1 MNIPWES
8 SIQTIPVLAGGLL
21 AQNRPAVHQP
31 WNTWLEE
38 FSRSFGQ
45 MGPSVLLNLATA
57 IAILVIGWI
66 VAIIAAAIAG
76 GLLKRTDID
85 NRLAAWI
92 TGRPATG
99 AQAPPV
105 EKWVSSAVFWIVMIF
120 VLVAFF
126 DQLKLQAVSVPL
138 NTFLIQVTGFLP
150 KLAAALILLGVAW
163 AIATVSKLVL
173 SRSLRALG
181 LDERLNQ
188 QVGAAPAQ
196 PPLLLSD
203 TLANALYWF
212 ILLLFLAPVLDT
224 LGLQQAL
231 EPIQNLLNQILAALP
246 KILKAGII
254 GGTGWLLAQVVR
266 RLVTNLLAATG
277 TDRLGAQVGVSQTA
291 GGQSLSWIGGTI
303 VYILIL
309 IPTAIAAL
317 NALEVEA
324 ISAPA
329 VVMLT
334 QMLNTIPQIFTAGL
348 ILTVA
353 YFIGRF
359 VADLATNILTG
370 IGFNNIFY
378 WLGLQSTPAPTRQP
392 VAPPPPA
399 DEDATVIQPPV
410 VPARTPS
417 EIVGIVV
424 QVGILLLA
432 TLAAINILNIE
443 ALTAIVSGLVV
454 IAGRVLTGLVV
465 FAIGLYFANLAFNL
479 ISSSGSRQARI
490 LGQAARIA
498 IIALVSAM
506 ALEQMGIAG
515 DIVNLAF
522 GLLFGA
528 IAVAIAIAFGLGG
541 RDLATDQIREWLA
554 SFKERE

>member
-8 SIQTIPVLAGGLL
+8 SVQTIPVLASGVL
-21 AQNRPAVHQP
+21 AQKVPAASQP
-31 WNTWLEE
+31 WNAWIEE
-38 FSRSFGQ
+38 FSRSLGT
-45 MGPSVLLNLATA
+45 MGPSVLLNLVTA

-66 VAIIAAAIAG
+66 VAMIAAAIAG

-92 TGRPATG
+92 TGRPAAG

-105 EKWVSSAVFWIVMIF
+105 EKWVASAVFWIVMIF

-126 DQLKLQAVSVPL
+126 DKLKLQAVSVPL
-138 NTFLIQVTGFLP
+138 NTFLNQVTGFLP

-163 AIATVSKLVL
+163 AIATVAKIVVSQG
-173 SRSLRALG
+173 LRRLG

-188 QVGAAPAQ
+188 QVGVAPAQ
-196 PPLLLSD
+196 TPLLLSE

-246 KILKAGII
+246 KILKAVLI

-277 TDRLGAQVGVSQTA
+277 TDRLGAQLGVNQTA

-334 QMLNTIPQIFTAGL
+334 QMLNAIPQIFTAGL
-348 ILTVA
+348 ILAVA

-359 VADLATNILTG
+359 VADLVTNILTG
-370 IGFNNIFY
+370 IGFNNILY
-378 WLGLQSTPAPTRQP
+378 WLGLQSTQAAPRLP
-392 VAPPPPA
+392 VAPPPA
-399 DEDATVIQPPV
+399 DEDATVEDPPV

-432 TLAAINILNIE
+432 TVAAINILNIE

-454 IAGRVLTGLVV
+454 IAGRVLAGVVV
-465 FAIGLYFANLAFNL
+465 FALGLYFANLAFNL

-490 LGQAARIA
+490 LAQSARIA

-541 RDLATDQIREWLA
+541 RDIAADQIREWLA

>member
-1 MNIPWES
+1 
-8 SIQTIPVLAGGLL
+8 
-21 AQNRPAVHQP
+21 
-31 WNTWLEE
+31 
-38 FSRSFGQ
+38 

-66 VAIIAAAIAG
+66 VAMIAAAVAG
-76 GLLKRTDID
+76 GLLKRTNID
-85 NRLAAWI
+85 NRLASWI

-138 NTFLIQVTGFLP
+138 NTFLNQVTGFLP

-163 AIATVSKLVL
+163 AIATVSKIVV
-173 SRSLRALG
+173 SQALRRLG

-188 QVGAAPAQ
+188 QVGAVPAQ
-196 PPLLLSD
+196 PPLQLSD

-254 GGTGWLLAQVVR
+254 GATGWLLAQVVR

-277 TDRLGAQVGVSQTA
+277 TDRLGARLGVSQTA

-334 QMLNTIPQIFTAGL
+334 QMLNVIPQIFTAGL

-359 VADLATNILTG
+359 VADLVTNILTG

-378 WLGLQSTPAPTRQP
+378 WLGLQSTPSARRQP
-392 VAPPPPA
+392 VAPPLA
-399 DEDATVIQPPV
+399 DEDATVIQPPA

-432 TLAAINILNIE
+432 TVAAINILNIE
-443 ALTAIVSGLVV
+443 ALTAIVSGLVLL
-454 IAGRVLTGLVV
+454 AGRVLAGLVV
-465 FAIGLYFANLAFNL
+465 FALGLYFANLAFNL

-490 LGQAARIA
+490 LGQTARIA

-541 RDLATDQIREWLA
+541 RDIAADQIREWLA

>member
-1 MNIPWES
+1 
-8 SIQTIPVLAGGLL
+8 
-21 AQNRPAVHQP
+21 
-31 WNTWLEE
+31 
-38 FSRSFGQ
+38 
-45 MGPSVLLNLATA
+45 MGPSVLLNLVTA

-66 VAIIAAAIAG
+66 VAMIAAAIAG

-105 EKWVSSAVFWIVMIF
+105 EKWVASAVFWIVMIF

-138 NTFLIQVTGFLP
+138 NTFLNQVTGFLP

-163 AIATVSKLVL
+163 AIATVSKIVV
-173 SRSLRALG
+173 SQGLRRLG

-196 PPLLLSD
+196 PPLQLSE

-246 KILKAGII
+246 KILKAAII

-334 QMLNTIPQIFTAGL
+334 QMLNAIPQIFTAGL

-392 VAPPPPA
+392 VAPPPV

-432 TLAAINILNIE
+432 TVAAINILNIE

>member
-8 SIQTIPVLAGGLL
+8 SIQTIPVLAGGVL
-21 AQNRPAVHQP
+21 AQKVPAASQP
-31 WNTWLEE
+31 WNTWLVE
-38 FSRSFGQ
+38 FSRSLGTI
-45 MGPSVLLNLATA
+45 GPSVLLNLVTA

-66 VAIIAAAIAG
+66 VAIVAAAIIG

-92 TGRPATG
+92 TGRPAAG

-105 EKWVSSAVFWIVMIF
+105 EKWVASAVFWIVMIF

-138 NTFLIQVTGFLP
+138 NTFLNQVTGFLP

-163 AIATVSKLVL
+163 AIATVAKIVVSQG
-173 SRSLRALG
+173 LRRLG

-196 PPLLLSD
+196 TPLLLSE

-246 KILKAGII
+246 KILKAIII

-277 TDRLGAQVGVSQTA
+277 TDRLGAQLGVNQTA

-317 NALEVEA
+317 NALEIEA

-334 QMLNTIPQIFTAGL
+334 QMLNAIPQIFTAGL
-348 ILTVA
+348 ILAIA

-359 VADLATNILTG
+359 VADLVTNILTG
-370 IGFNNIFY
+370 FGFNNIFY
-378 WLGLQSTPAPTRQP
+378 WLGLQPAPSARRQP
-392 VAPPPPA
+392 VAPPLA
-399 DEDATVIQPPV
+399 DDPATVIQPPV

-417 EIVGIVV
+417 EIAGIVV

-432 TLAAINILNIE
+432 TVAAINILNIE
-443 ALTAIVSGLVV
+443 ALTAIVAGLVV
-454 IAGRVLTGLVV
+454 IAGRVLAGLVV
-465 FAIGLYFANLAFNL
+465 FALGLYFANLAFNL
-479 ISSSGSRQARI
+479 ISSSGSRQAGI
-490 LGQAARIA
+490 LAQAARIA
-498 IIALVSAM
+498 IIILVSAM

-541 RDLATDQIREWLA
+541 RDLAATQMREWLS

>member
-1 MNIPWES
+1 M
-8 SIQTIPVLAGGLL
+8 
-21 AQNRPAVHQP
+21 AQKLPAASQP
-31 WNTWLEE
+31 WNTWIEE
-38 FSRSFGQ
+38 FSRSLGT
-45 MGPSVLLNLATA
+45 MGPSVLLNLVTA

-66 VAIIAAAIAG
+66 VAMIAAAIAG

-92 TGRPATG
+92 TGRPAAG

-105 EKWVSSAVFWIVMIF
+105 EKWVASAVFWIVMIF

-138 NTFLIQVTGFLP
+138 NTFLNQVTGFLP

-163 AIATVSKLVL
+163 AIATIAKIVVSQG
-173 SRSLRALG
+173 LRRLG

-188 QVGAAPAQ
+188 QVGAVPAQ
-196 PPLLLSD
+196 TPLLLSE

-212 ILLLFLAPVLDT
+212 ILLLFLAPILDT

-246 KILKAGII
+246 KILKAVLI

-277 TDRLGAQVGVSQTA
+277 TDRLGAQLGVSQTD

-334 QMLNTIPQIFTAGL
+334 QMLNAIPQIFTAGL
-348 ILTVA
+348 ILAVA

-359 VADLATNILTG
+359 VADLVTNILTG
-370 IGFNNIFY
+370 IGFNNILY
-378 WLGLQSTPAPTRQP
+378 WLGLQSTQAASRQP
-392 VAPPPPA
+392 VAPPPA
-399 DEDATVIQPPV
+399 DENAPVEEPPSLPV
-410 VPARTPS
+410 RTPS

-432 TLAAINILNIE
+432 TVAAINILNIE

-454 IAGRVLTGLVV
+454 IAGRVLAGIVV
-465 FAIGLYFANLAFNL
+465 FSLGLYFANLAFNL

-490 LGQAARIA
+490 LAQAARIA

-541 RDLATDQIREWLA
+541 RDLAADQIREWLA

>member
-8 SIQTIPVLAGGLL
+8 SIQTIPVLAGGVL
-21 AQNRPAVHQP
+21 AQNRPAAPQP

-38 FSRSFGQ
+38 FSRSLGT

-66 VAIIAAAIAG
+66 VAMIAAAVAG
-76 GLLKRTDID
+76 GLLKRTNID
-85 NRLAAWI
+85 NRLASWI

-138 NTFLIQVTGFLP
+138 NTFLNQVTGFLP

-163 AIATVSKLVL
+163 AIATVSKIVV
-173 SRSLRALG
+173 SQALRRLG

-188 QVGAAPAQ
+188 QVGAVPAQ
-196 PPLLLSD
+196 PPLQLSD

-254 GGTGWLLAQVVR
+254 GATGWLLAQVVR

-277 TDRLGAQVGVSQTA
+277 TDRLGARLGVSQTA

-334 QMLNTIPQIFTAGL
+334 QMLNVIPQIFTAGL

-359 VADLATNILTG
+359 VADLVTNILTG

-378 WLGLQSTPAPTRQP
+378 WLGLQSTPSARRQP
-392 VAPPPPA
+392 VAPPLA
-399 DEDATVIQPPV
+399 DEDATVIQPPA

-432 TLAAINILNIE
+432 TVAAINILNIE
-443 ALTAIVSGLVV
+443 ALTAIVSGLVLL
-454 IAGRVLTGLVV
+454 AGRVLAGLVV
-465 FAIGLYFANLAFNL
+465 FALGLYFANLAFNL

-490 LGQAARIA
+490 LGQTARIA

-541 RDLATDQIREWLA
+541 RDIAADQIREWLA